1 MPTLDEMIAAGTLD
15 IFGLQG
21 GAIGNANIAALGYLP
36 RSLIIFTQGPNK
48 GLIRFKQSFSYS
60 VNFTPIAANTTT
72 SLPVNIQPDSDFVV
86 ISRTIAI
93 QDPAAAGT
101 FIQPNV
107 APFLV
112 LITDTGAGVQ
122 LQDVAQPVANLFGTG
137 QDPNVLLGVPVVFR
151 RGGTIQVQLTNQDA
165 ANARNVRMSFNGF
178 KVFDI
183 PAESRDE
190 Y

>member
-1 MPTLDEMIAAGTLD
+1 MPTLDDMIASGTLD
-15 IFGLQG
+15 LFGAQQ

-36 RSLIIFTQGPNK
+36 RSLIYITSGPNK
-48 GLIRFKQSFSYS
+48 GLVKFKQSFSYS

-72 SLPVNIQPDSDFVV
+72 TGSINIQPDSDFVV
-86 ISRTIAI
+86 IARTIAI
-93 QDPAAAGT
+93 QDTAAPGT

-107 APFLV
+107 APFLILV
-112 LITDTGAGVQ
+112 TDTGAGVQ
-122 LQDVAQPVANLFGTG
+122 LQDQAQPVANLFGNG
-137 QDPNVLLGVPVVFR
+137 LEPFVLLGVPVIFR

-165 ANARNVRMSFNGF
+165 ANARNVRVSFVGF